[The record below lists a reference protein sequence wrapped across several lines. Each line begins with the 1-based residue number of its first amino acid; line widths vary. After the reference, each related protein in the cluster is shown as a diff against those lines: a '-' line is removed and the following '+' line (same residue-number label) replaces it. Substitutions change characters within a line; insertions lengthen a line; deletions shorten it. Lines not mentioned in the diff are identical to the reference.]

1 MYKFLI
7 ISYFLLLLNCNGTNT
22 RSFIFNYEVSI
33 LPTDD
38 KKLEL
43 WIPYPNSNE
52 VQTIKNIKIDE
63 DGLN

>member
-38 KKLEL
+38 KNWNYGYLIHILMRFK
-43 WIPYPNSNE
+43 P
-52 VQTIKNIKIDE
+52 
-63 DGLN
+63 